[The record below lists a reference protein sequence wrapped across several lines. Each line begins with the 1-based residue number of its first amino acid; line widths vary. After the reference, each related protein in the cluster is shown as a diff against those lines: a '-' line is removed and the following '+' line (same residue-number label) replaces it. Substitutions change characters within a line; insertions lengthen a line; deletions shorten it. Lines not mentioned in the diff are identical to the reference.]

1 MKNVISS
8 VLVLSAWAVTLYLAN
23 NLFAGNFDSSMSCQ
37 TDCRKTLY
45 WSAIGLA
52 LPGTLLAI
60 VNIIRSR
67 DSLLAKANL
76 VLGFGLISILFG
88 IMLIALFPG

>member
-1 MKNVISS
+1 
-8 VLVLSAWAVTLYLAN
+8 VLVLAAWAVTLFLAN

-37 TDCRKTLY
+37 TDCRQTLY

-60 VNIIRSR
+60 INVMQSR
-67 DSLLAKANL
+67 DSLLAKGNL

-88 IMLIALFPG
+88 IMVIAALG

>member
-1 MKNVISS
+1 MKNVLSS
-8 VLVLSAWAVTLYLAN
+8 VLVLAAWAVTLFLAN

-37 TDCRKTLY
+37 TDCRQTLY

-60 VNIIRSR
+60 INVMQSR

-88 IMLIALFPG
+88 IMVIAALG

>member
-8 VLVLSAWAVTLYLAN
+8 VLVLAAWAVTLYLAN
-23 NLFAGNFDSSMSCQ
+23 NIFAGNFDSSMSCQ

-45 WSAIGLA
+45 WSAICLA

-60 VNIIRSR
+60 VNVMQFR

-76 VLGFGLISILFG
+76 LLGFGLNSILFG
-88 IMLIALFPG
+88 IMVIAALG

>member
-8 VLVLSAWAVTLYLAN
+8 VLILSAWALTLYLAN
-23 NLFAGNFDSSMSCQ
+23 NLFAGNFNSEMSCQ
-37 TDCRKTLY
+37 TDCRETLY
-45 WSAIGLA
+45 WSAIGFA

-60 VNIIRSR
+60 YNVLQSR

-76 VLGFGLISILFG
+76 LLGFGLISILFS
-88 IMLIALFPG
+88 IMLIAALGT

>member
-1 MKNVISS
+1 MKNVLSS
-8 VLVLSAWAVTLYLAN
+8 VLVLTAWAVTLYLAN
-23 NLFAGNFDSSMSCQ
+23 NLFDGNFDSSFSCQ

-45 WSAIGLA
+45 WTAIGLA
-52 LPGTLLAI
+52 LPGTVLAI
-60 VNIIRSR
+60 INVLQSR

-88 IMLIALFPG
+88 IMVIAALG

>member
-1 MKNVISS
+1 MKNVLSS
-8 VLVLSAWAVTLYLAN
+8 VLVLAAWAVTLFLAN

-37 TDCRKTLY
+37 TDCRQTLY

-52 LPGTLLAI
+52 LPGTLLP
-60 VNIIRSR
+60 IINVMQSR

-88 IMLIALFPG
+88 IMVIAALG

>member
-1 MKNVISS
+1 MKNVLSS
-8 VLVLSAWAVTLYLAN
+8 VLVLAAWAVTLFLAN

-37 TDCRKTLY
+37 TDCRQTLY
-45 WSAIGLA
+45 WSAIGLV

-60 VNIIRSR
+60 INVMQSR

-88 IMLIALFPG
+88 IMVIAALG

>member
-8 VLVLSAWAVTLYLAN
+8 VLVLAAWAVTLYLAN

-60 VNIIRSR
+60 VNVMQFL
-67 DSLLAKANL
+67 DSLLAKSNL
-76 VLGFGLISILFG
+76 LLGFGLNSILFG
-88 IMLIALFPG
+88 IMVIAALG